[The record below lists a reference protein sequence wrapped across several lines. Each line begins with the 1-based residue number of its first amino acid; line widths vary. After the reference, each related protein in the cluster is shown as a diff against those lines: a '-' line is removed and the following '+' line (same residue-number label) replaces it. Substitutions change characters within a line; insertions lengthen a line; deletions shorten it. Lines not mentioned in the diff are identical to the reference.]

1 MAGLYGARVGYTGVA
16 GLRPRLLTAASLA
29 AAGLAGGQ
37 PASAGLLPCGWSSGA
52 GAPRL
57 LIAVRVLSGGGA
69 RQLLPPRQSTPTPST
84 LDNSRVSA
92 PERVQRALE
101 ALGLPGPVRVFD
113 AGSTHTA
120 QEAAD
125 AVGCALGQIVKTLF
139 FVAEGR
145 PTMVLAAGDR
155 QVDTALLAPI
165 LGVGRKKLKMG
176 TPSEVLEYTG
186 FPVGGVAP
194 VGWPKPVDVVVDDSL
209 RRFEEVWA
217 AAGASNAV
225 FMART
230 DDLVRAINGQW
241 ASVVRSPE

>member
-1 MAGLYGARVGYTGVA
+1 
-16 GLRPRLLTAASLA
+16 
-29 AAGLAGGQ
+29 
-37 PASAGLLPCGWSSGA
+37 
-52 GAPRL
+52 
-57 LIAVRVLSGGGA
+57 
-69 RQLLPPRQSTPTPST
+69 
-84 LDNSRVSA
+84 VSA

>member
-1 MAGLYGARVGYTGVA
+1 
-16 GLRPRLLTAASLA
+16 
-29 AAGLAGGQ
+29 
-37 PASAGLLPCGWSSGA
+37 
-52 GAPRL
+52 
-57 LIAVRVLSGGGA
+57 
-69 RQLLPPRQSTPTPST
+69 
-84 LDNSRVSA
+84 VSA
-92 PERVQRALE
+92 TERVQRALD

-155 QVDTALLAPI
+155 QVDTAMLAPI

>member
-1 MAGLYGARVGYTGVA
+1 M
-16 GLRPRLLTAASLA
+16 
-29 AAGLAGGQ
+29 
-37 PASAGLLPCGWSSGA
+37 
-52 GAPRL
+52 
-57 LIAVRVLSGGGA
+57 
-69 RQLLPPRQSTPTPST
+69 
-84 LDNSRVSA
+84 SA
-92 PERVQRALE
+92 PERVQQALE

-113 AGSTHTA
+113 EGSTHTA

-155 QVDTALLAPI
+155 QVDTAMLAPI

-230 DDLVRAINGQW
+230 DDLVRAIHGQW
-241 ASVVRSPE
+241 GCVVRSPE

>member
-1 MAGLYGARVGYTGVA
+1 
-16 GLRPRLLTAASLA
+16 
-29 AAGLAGGQ
+29 
-37 PASAGLLPCGWSSGA
+37 
-52 GAPRL
+52 
-57 LIAVRVLSGGGA
+57 
-69 RQLLPPRQSTPTPST
+69 
-84 LDNSRVSA
+84 VSA
-92 PERVQRALE
+92 TERVQRALD

-155 QVDTALLAPI
+155 QVDTAMLAPI

-225 FMART
+225 LMART